1 MANQLQVRGASPT
14 SQVHYAPMWTGR
26 FFSGVITQ
34 RSPLR
39 GNTTRLEETFYGVRG
54 DEMLSGLNTE
64 ISPKLTLIRRPGL
77 SVYNSNSLPAVN
89 RFYEF
94 RNLVNGSEGIKV
106 LSDLA
111 PQSPSTVGTVRD
123 VTGPSNNVTLWNKAP
138 NSGITSFQSVG
149 NTLYASDLS
158 NARKYLLST
167 VGWSASAS
175 FNQDQFV
182 VDSNNN
188 LQLNVGSQTATITNI
203 EISGYV
209 SGYTSLVSGSGY
221 TSVPTVTISGGG
233 GSGAAATCTILSGGI
248 HSITITQPGS
258 GYTSVP
264 TFTFTGGGGTG
275 ASATGVLT
283 GNSVVLFFNSTTPLT
298 VPTNTGLTLSGLTT
312 VPALNGTTI
321 YVSSSANSSQIT
333 APFSH
338 SILAYATETGS
349 ATTGTGITGSSSPAW
364 QTAIG
369 AITAD
374 GGAQWENRGS
384 AVQNWGITPPTT
396 APSVTQ
402 VAAPS
407 IYSEWARNTW
417 YAPLFVIEDSNG
429 NLQQL
434 TTAGITGTLAPPT
447 WATTIGATTNDNNGG
462 PGSGYAVWTCM
473 GPAAWKAGYAYTVGA
488 VIQATFTYYITTF
501 VPSPKNTT
509 NSFLPLLALLAYHG
523 PHAAVAHLLSCLMLA
538 VGVLVNGVWGY
549 YESTP
554 VTVTCLFQC
563 TTAGTSGTTA
573 PSWTNGL
580 GTTVTGDGG
589 VSWVNMG
596 NAPSWPGTAQT
607 LSLATQVIDLNNNIQ
622 DVQSFGKSGASAP
635 TWQTTSGSTTTDN
648 TASWLYSGSFGS
660 ANTGAWI
667 YAYSWENS
675 ITEAI
680 STASPQSASITQ
692 NADQQVVIQGAGS
705 PDTQVDTIDLWRT
718 VQGGATLF
726 YLGSVPNPAVTSSS
740 TSFYIASNVAY
751 INTTNSFSTGQ
762 TVYLQSFMAGS
773 FFNQETVTLLA
784 ATPTHA
790 SFAFTHANVGSSGS
804 PIVDTAGT
812 LTNGGTWIY
821 TDTTPDTYLNVLIE
835 APIDY
840 TNNPPPVGLQ
850 ALTYHLERVWGAVG
864 NLVYYSD
871 GPDVQAGNGEE
882 AWSPGNVFAY
892 PETVVRLFPMSS
904 GLIVFTLSDVY
915 IIQGLGTSSNP
926 LSSLPLLQDVGLSS
940 YDAFDVNGSIVYM
953 YTSDNQLVS
962 LDPSSGVSEIGF
974 AIGDQFGPEN
984 GTGTFTPLTTHV
996 TWHIAGSPDKGLYV
1010 SDFYGNWWRMSPT
1023 PSPETGITWSPI
1035 ANFLPSVGGF
1045 SAVQSVETSPGTH
1058 TLLVGPPS
1066 SPSGTLGPILKRD
1079 YTVHTDNGTPYAA
1092 NAVFGSLVLA
1102 QPGQLAIVESLTT
1115 DSVAV
1120 GIPLSLAVQLDEIA
1134 PVSLGYF
1141 EGLTDFVPDPTEISA
1156 SNSIYGQRFYLSQ
1169 TQQPSI
1175 CRHLQVEVNFG
1186 KDTVQNE
1193 LLSMTLFGG
1202 FEQEK

>member
-1 MANQLQVRGASPT
+1 M
-14 SQVHYAPMWTGR
+14 
-26 FFSGVITQ
+26 I
-34 RSPLR
+34 
-39 GNTTRLEETFYGVRG
+39 
-54 DEMLSGLNTE
+54 SGLNTE
-64 ISPKLTLIRRPGL
+64 ISPKLTLVRRPGL
-77 SVYNSNSLPAVN
+77 SVYNLNSLPAVN

-94 RNLVNGSEGIKV
+94 RNLVNSNEGIKV
-106 LSDLA
+106 LGDFV
-111 PQSPSTVGTVRD
+111 PQSPSAVGTVRD
-123 VTGPSNNVTLWNKAP
+123 VTGPIEAATRDRPGNNVTLWNKAL
-138 NSGITSFQSVG
+138 NSGVTSFQSVG
-149 NTLYASDLS
+149 NTLYASDLL

-167 VGWSASAS
+167 LGWSPLSS

-182 VDSNNN
+182 VDPNNN

-203 EISGYV
+203 EVSGYV
-209 SGYTSLVSGSGY
+209 TGYTSLVSGTGY
-221 TSVPTVTISGGG
+221 TSSPTVTISGGG
-233 GSGAAATCTILSGGI
+233 GSGATATCTILGGGV
-248 HSITITQPGS
+248 HTITITNPGS
-258 GYTSVP
+258 GYISTPVIA
-264 TFTFTGGGGTG
+264 FTGGGGTG
-275 ASATGVLT
+275 ASASGTLT

-298 VPTNTGLTLSGLTT
+298 VPTGAGLVLSGLTT

-321 YVSSSANSSQIT
+321 YVSSSANSSQVT

-338 SILAYATETGS
+338 SILAYTTETGS
-349 ATTGTGITGSSSPAW
+349 ATTGAGITGSTSPAW

-369 AITAD
+369 SITAD

-384 AVQNWGITPPTT
+384 AVQNWGITPPAN

-402 VAAPS
+402 VLAPS
-407 IYSEWARNTW
+407 IYSSWAPNTW
-417 YAPLFVIEDSNG
+417 YAPLFVIKDSNG

-434 TTAGITGTLAPPT
+434 TTAGVTSTTAPPT
-447 WATTIGATTNDNNGG
+447 WATTAGATTNDNNGG
-462 PGSGYAVWTCM
+462 PATGYAVWTCK
-473 GPAAWKAGYAYTVGA
+473 GPAAWQASHTYAVGD

-501 VPSPKNTT
+501 VPSPTNTT
-509 NSFLPLLALLAYHG
+509 NSFFPLLGLLAYHG
-523 PHAAVAHLLSCLMLA
+523 PHSLSAHLLSCLMLA
-538 VGVLVNGVWGY
+538 VGVLVNGVWGR

-554 VTVTCLFQC
+554 VTATCLFQC
-563 TTAGTSGTTA
+563 TQSGVSGTAA

-580 GTTVTGDGG
+580 GTTVAGDGG
-589 VSWVNMG
+589 VLWANTG
-596 NAPSWPGTAQT
+596 NAPAWPGTGQT
-607 LSLATQVIDLNNNIQ
+607 LTLSTQVIDLNNNIQ
-622 DVQSFGKSGASAP
+622 TIQTFGKSGATP
-635 TWQTTSGSTTTDN
+635 PVWQTTSGNTTTDN
-648 TASWLYSGSFGS
+648 TASWLYSGSFGA

-675 ITEAI
+675 ITQAI
-680 STASPQSASITQ
+680 STASPQSPTITQ

-726 YLGSVPNPAVTSSS
+726 YLGSIPNPAVTSSA

-751 INTTNSFSTGQ
+751 INTPNSFSGGQ
-762 TVYLQSFMAGS
+762 SIYLQSFGAGS
-773 FFNQETVTLLA
+773 FFNTETVTLLA
-784 ATPTHA
+784 ASSSQV
-790 SFAFTHANVGSSGS
+790 SFAFTHANVGSMGS
-804 PIVDTAGT
+804 PIADTAGT

-821 TDTTPDTYLNVLIE
+821 TDTTPDTYLNILIE

-850 ALTYHLERVWGAVG
+850 ALTYHLGRVWGVVG

-871 GPDVQAGNGEE
+871 GPDVMSGNGEE

-892 PETVVRLFPMSS
+892 PETVIRLFPTSS

-915 IIQGLGTSSNP
+915 IIQGLGTSSSP
-926 LSSLPLLQDVGLSS
+926 LTSLPLLQDVGLSS
-940 YDAFDVNGSIVYM
+940 YDAFDINGNIVYM
-953 YTSDNQLVS
+953 YTSDNQIVS
-962 LDPSSGVSEIGF
+962 LDPSSGISEIGF

-984 GTGTFTPLTTHV
+984 GTQTFTPLTAHL
-996 TWHIAGSPDKGLYV
+996 TWHIAGSLDKGLYV
-1010 SDFYGNWWRMSPT
+1010 SDFKGNWWRMCPT

-1035 ANFLPSVGGF
+1035 ANFLPSIGGF

-1058 TLLVGPPS
+1058 SLLVGPPS
-1066 SPSGTLGPILKRD
+1066 SPSGTLGPILQRD
-1079 YTVHTDNGTPYAA
+1079 YTVYTDNGVPYAA

-1102 QPGQLAIVESLTT
+1102 QPGQLALVESLTT
-1115 DSVAV
+1115 DSVAT

-1134 PVSLGYF
+1134 PISSGYF
-1141 EGLTDFVPDPTEISA
+1141 EGLTTFVADPTEVSE

-1169 TQQPSI
+1169 TQQPAV
-1175 CRHLQVEVNFG
+1175 CRHLQIEVNFG